1 MKKGKWARKLTISI
15 TNDHYK
21 WLIENKQS
29 PSYLLRVFID
39 SKIEA
44 NRKCMNGTGSVKTL

>member
-15 TNDHYK
+15 TEDHYK

-29 PSYLLRVFID
+29 PSYLLRRTID
-39 SKIEA
+39 TKIEGDK
-44 NRKCMNGTGSVKTL
+44 RYEDTKVPK